1 MQELKLWSDSM
12 RVTTT
17 LLLLALL
24 TLGIPAGTAAL
35 YSESQTGASDS
46 SSAAQP
52 LAQQATQT
60 SRSSQFA
67 QFSATPAPTAIS
79 LLGAVEAYQTAPL
92 TFRTSGTVSEVLV
105 KEGDF
110 VNANTVIARLDRT
123 NQQSAY
129 DQAVLNLE
137 KAQLNLQDLQ
147 QPPSDSDVRVARAN
161 LASAQASYNN
171 SVNSTSASDLQ
182 SAQIKY
188 QQATDAY
195 NLAVQQRD
203 NMNGTQQ
210 QIDLADAKVGQ
221 ASFNMQ
227 IAQLQLQKLQTPNNA
242 SQWTASARL
251 AVAQLQYQQ
260 ALQGAT
266 QAQLDSAQLALEIA
280 QQQVTT
286 AQTALDRTEL
296 ISPISGVVT
305 AVNISVGDTAS
316 TGTVAI
322 ELTDMSELL
331 LKAPLHEL
339 DLESVSTGS
348 PATVTLDALP
358 SLQISATVDHIAW
371 LGVESSGIVQYDV
384 WLKLNSDDPR
394 IRLGM
399 TGEASITPSV

>member
-1 MQELKLWSDSM
+1 M

-24 TLGIPAGTAAL
+24 TLGIPAGTAAI
-35 YSESQTGASDS
+35 YTASQTDASGS
-46 SSAAQP
+46 PAGVQTGAQP

-60 SRSSQFA
+60 SRLSQFA
-67 QFSATPAPTAIS
+67 QFSATPAPTTVS
-79 LLGAVEAYQTAPL
+79 LLGSVEPYQTAPL
-92 TFRTSGTVSEVLV
+92 TFRTSGTVAEVLV
-105 KEGDF
+105 KTGDF

-123 NQQSAY
+123 SQQSAY

-147 QPPSDSDVRVARAN
+147 QPPSDSDIQIARAN

-171 SVNSTSASDLQ
+171 TVNSTSASDLQ
-182 SAQIKY
+182 SAQLKL
-188 QQATDAY
+188 QQATDSY
-195 NLAVQQRD
+195 NLAVQERA

-210 QIDLADAKVGQ
+210 QLDLADAQVGA

-227 IAQLQLQKLQTPNNA
+227 IAQLQLDKLTTPNNA
-242 SQWTASARL
+242 TQWSASARL

-286 AQTALDRTEL
+286 AQTALDRTDL
-296 ISPISGVVT
+296 VTPIAGVVT

-316 TGTVAI
+316 SGTAAV

-339 DLESVSTGS
+339 DLELVSSGS

-358 SLQISATVDHIAW
+358 NLQIPATVDHIAW
-371 LGVESSGIVQYDV
+371 LGVELSGIVQYDV